1 MLVICLQKWNQ
12 KIENGEKCTGN
23 ALIAYYSFCYEHIP
37 YAQEL
42 YRNFADGVLADHGY
56 TKEDFRKFFLEADK
70 EAGN

>member
-56 TKEDFRKFFLEADK
+56 TKEDFRFFFR
-70 EAGN
+70 GW